1 MKETKKI
8 LHKQLRE
15 FLSVQAYAYRKQC
28 GWSQER
34 MAESLLVSPS
44 YYIEQEHGTY
54 GFSSLSMTCFIAVM
68 SEEEA
73 IAFVKKLRALFEGRK
88 RGDE

>member
-8 LHKQLRE
+8 LHQQLRE
-15 FLSVQAYAYRKQC
+15 FLSVQAY
-28 GWSQER
+28 
-34 MAESLLVSPS
+34 V
-44 YYIEQEHGTY
+44 EQEHGTY
-54 GFSSLSMTCFIAVM
+54 GFSSLSMTCLIAVM

>member
-8 LHKQLRE
+8 LHQQLRE

-34 MAESLLVSPS
+34 MAESLLVSPRS
-44 YYIEQEHGTY
+44 YIEQEHGTY
-54 GFSSLSMTCFIAVM
+54 GFSSLSMTCFLRLCP
-68 SEEEA
+68 
-73 IAFVKKLRALFEGRK
+73 KKK
-88 RGDE
+88 RLPLLKS

>member
-8 LHKQLRE
+8 LHQQLRE

-34 MAESLLVSPS
+34 MAESLLVSPRS
-44 YYIEQEHGTY
+44 YIE
-54 GFSSLSMTCFIAVM
+54 
-68 SEEEA
+68 
-73 IAFVKKLRALFEGRK
+73 
-88 RGDE
+88 